1 MDSDSIPVSFAQ
13 LEKDLIS
20 ALESDARSQVEN
32 DAKLKAI
39 SQRVSYDE
47 FRNIVY
53 GAHLKPIASSSPSS
67 CKSQKGR
74 IWNNIALTKK
84 SHEPDSNDARKSML
98 IPANNFGL
106 NQLPISAQFLNS
118 WQQSDTKSRLLILY
132 KIGPTGLNN
141 IFTIDMPTALLGE
154 IFEAL
159 SCFNNPITDVVA
171 VIKLMEALTK
181 IKRFNLIVHFL
192 NASERAICQ
201 QLIHKL
207 LSSLIQREQ
216 DFAEEGITEWTI
228 QELGKR
234 FLVKL

>member
-53 GAHLKPIASSSPSS
+53 GAHLKPIVSSSPSS
-67 CKSQKGR
+67 GKSQKGR

>member
-1 MDSDSIPVSFAQ
+1 MS
-13 LEKDLIS
+13 
-20 ALESDARSQVEN
+20 
-32 DAKLKAI
+32 
-39 SQRVSYDE
+39 
-47 FRNIVY
+47 
-53 GAHLKPIASSSPSS
+53 
-67 CKSQKGR
+67 
-74 IWNNIALTKK
+74 KK
-84 SHEPDSNDARKSML
+84 SYETEACEARKGTAAT
-98 IPANNFGL
+98 PANNYSL

-132 KIGPTGLNN
+132 KIGPAGLNN

-159 SCFNNPITDVVA
+159 LCFNPVTDVVA

-192 NASERAICQ
+192 NASERETCQ
-201 QLIHKL
+201 QLITKL
-207 LSSLIQREQ
+207 LASLVQREQ

-234 FLVKL
+234 FLVRL

>member
-20 ALESDARSQVEN
+20 ALESDARNQVEN
-32 DAKLKAI
+32 DAKLRAI

-47 FRNIVY
+47 FRDIVH
-53 GAHLKPIASSSPSS
+53 GAHLKPIASSSHPYS
-67 CKSQKGR
+67 KTQKGR
-74 IWNNIALTKK
+74 IWNNIALAKK
-84 SHEPDSNDARKSML
+84 SQELESSEARKSML

-118 WQQSDTKSRLLILY
+118 WQQSDKKSRLLILY

-159 SCFNNPITDVVA
+159 LCFNNPITDVVA

-207 LSSLIQREQ
+207 LSSLVQREQ
-216 DFAEEGITEWTI
+216 DLAEAGITEWTI